1 MSQAPT
7 DEDLE
12 KTAHTELTVDLH
24 DKRDRL
30 LNLAKITTS
39 MEKTSIE
46 HLLKGSLNDAYG
58 CYLMTRLLSK
68 SLDKEFQQYFV
79 GWGKYDEALLQY
91 AYRGGG
97 REEIETRFNKVEE
110 VVKVK

>member
-12 KTAHTELTVDLH
+12 KPAHTELTVDLH
-24 DKRDRL
+24 DKKERL
-30 LNLAKITTS
+30 LNLVKITAS

-46 HLLKGSLNDAYG
+46 HLLKGSLNKADGFYSLA
-58 CYLMTRLLSK
+58 RLLRE

-79 GWGKYDEALLQY
+79 ECRKYNEA
-91 AYRGGG
+91 
-97 REEIETRFNKVEE
+97 
-110 VVKVK
+110 

>member
-1 MSQAPT
+1 MNETPT

-58 CYLMTRLLSK
+58 CYLMTRLLRK

-79 GWGKYDEALLQY
+79 ECRKYNEA
-91 AYRGGG
+91 
-97 REEIETRFNKVEE
+97 
-110 VVKVK
+110 